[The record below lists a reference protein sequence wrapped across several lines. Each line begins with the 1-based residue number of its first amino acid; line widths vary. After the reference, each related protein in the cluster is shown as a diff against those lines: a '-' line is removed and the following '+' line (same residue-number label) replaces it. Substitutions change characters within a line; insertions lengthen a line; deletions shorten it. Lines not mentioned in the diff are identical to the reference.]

1 MNNEELSFDI
11 IQHFIKEKGLIN
23 HQIEGYNDFIHNG
36 IRKTFA
42 EENKIVL
49 RENDKKFVYKFEHPL
64 MESPKLVDD
73 NRIIREYTPME
84 ARFRDISYHG
94 ALRVDLVSEEYSS
107 DDKLLS
113 STTQHRLILAH
124 IPVMIGSDICN
135 LKRMSK
141 IEIKSSGECINDDG
155 GYFIVKGKE
164 RVIIAQ
170 ERANYNT
177 INVYKNTDNSYY
189 SEVRSMSEETG
200 HSALTQCVLPV
211 NQRGMYFNLPCIS
224 QKINVGVIFMAL
236 GLDENNIK
244 DVLRPKNIYDIL
256 SEKEKRRWDKL
267 ITYII
272 RDSWFVREQG
282 EESVDKAIEYIST
295 FVNTVSETPIEYT
308 KQVLSHELF
317 PHMSISCDDE
327 EYIWFL
333 SRMVV
338 KMFMTYIG
346 KRPQDDKDHYT
357 NKRVEGVGTLMTD
370 LFRTSFKRFIRNV
383 LYHMQKQQN
392 ISYIISKVNNIT
404 KDIKYCFS
412 TGNWGLQKTAYVRT
426 GVSQVLARLSYTSTI
441 SHLRRVI
448 VPVGKE
454 VKNSEIRQIHQ
465 SSTFFLCPAET
476 PEGAPVGI
484 VKNFALTTTISNKV
498 SGYIIKNIL
507 DHDDIIGITDDKTCT
522 PIFLNGRVYGFT
534 NDYIKTLQHIRELR
548 THLIIPQSVSISYSR
563 YSDEIRIFS
572 DEGRMMR
579 PLIYLGED
587 FKNFDFNNKYTFD
600 ELIHRDIIRYLDPTE
615 IENEVIAMTHDDIQ
629 EGIHTYMEIH
639 PVCMLGVV
647 GVTIPYPDHNQA
659 PRVCYYSSM
668 NKQTIGYYASNNNM
682 RTDTTVHQLDYFQK
696 PLVTT
701 RVGDMIKNS
710 DMPAGMNC
718 IVAIMPESQNQ
729 EDCIIINKA
738 SIDRGLFVSHTFRT
752 VTIDEKK
759 SDSNTSSKI
768 CVPPIEY
775 RKPNYNYHKLDK
787 NGIVR
792 KGMFVNVGDVLVGK
806 ILKKISKEG
815 EEISDV
821 SVVVNMKEEGIID
834 SIFHTKNNEGY
845 RIIKI
850 KVRTIKTP
858 ELGDKVA
865 SRAAQKGTVGAIY
878 NQEDMPFNKDG
889 IVPDIILNPAAMPSR
904 MTISQLLE
912 CVLGKVCAING
923 EIGDATPFS
932 SSSTGVAESICQ
944 RLEATGYDGTG
955 YETLMNGKTG
965 ERYKSQIFIGPTF
978 YHKLKH
984 MVSDKM
990 YARGFGNCQMLT
1002 RQPVNGRSRYG
1013 ALRVGEME
1021 RDAMIGQGC
1030 ANVLLDRLYEASD
1043 PYGMYICNECGQVPH
1058 ATDYCDVCQSSDI
1071 RMVKIPYATKLL
1083 QQQLGGLCIKTSLIP
1098 EEY

>member
-1 MNNEELSFDI
+1 MNTEELSFDI

-23 HQIEGYNDFIHNG
+23 HQIEGYNDFIRNG
-36 IRKTFA
+36 INKTFE

-49 RENDKKFVYKFEHPL
+49 REDDKKFVYKFEHPI

-73 NRIIREYTPME
+73 SRIIREYTPME

-107 DDKLLS
+107 DDKLIS

-141 IEIKSSGECINDDG
+141 LEIKNSGECISDDG

-177 INVYKNTDNSYY
+177 INVYKNSDNSYY

-200 HSALTQCVLPV
+200 HSALTQCILPV

-224 QKINVGVIFMAL
+224 QKINVGVVFMAL

-244 DVLRPKNIYDIL
+244 DILTPKNIYDTL
-256 SEKEKRRWDKL
+256 NEKERRQWDKL

-272 RDSWFVREQG
+272 RDSWFVREEG
-282 EESVDKAIEYIST
+282 EPSVDKANEYIST

-308 KQVLSHELF
+308 KQVLYHELF
-317 PHMSISCDDE
+317 PHMSISCDIE

-333 SRMVV
+333 SRMIV
-338 KMFMTYIG
+338 KMFMTYLG
-346 KRPQDDKDHYT
+346 KRPEDDKDHYT

-392 ISYIISKVNNIT
+392 ISYIISKVNNIS

-465 SSTFFLCPAET
+465 SSTFFLCPAECFDPETPILMASGKVKPAKEIIVGDMLIGGDGKMTRVKSTCSGVKNMYEVKQKNGMNYTVTDNHILTLKIKGHGHVYHGNNYEVSYLDKKEHVYKYKSFETVEEANTFVDTVGEDIIDITIEDYLKLTDAVRDNLYGFRCEGVEWEKKDVEMDPYSLGTRLGDGFISNNKHIPLEYLVNDRDTRLKVLAGFIDADGIVRAGGREVYIMQNSRNKRVLDGVLFLVRSLGFSCDSRISDYNTYYELIITGEKLHEIPTILKHKQLRRYTDEKTNMLQTSIEVSEKGLGKFVGWQLENDGRFLLEDFTVVHNT

-484 VKNFALTTTISNKV
+484 VKNFALTTTISNKIP
-498 SGYIIKNIL
+498 GYIIKNIL
-507 DHDDIIGITDDKTCT
+507 DHDDIPGITDNKAST

-534 NDYIKTLQHIRELR
+534 DDYASTLEYIRDLR
-548 THLIIPQSVSISYSR
+548 THFIIPQSVSISYSK

-579 PLIYLGED
+579 PLIYLGDD
-587 FKNFDFNNKYTFD
+587 FKNFDFNSKYTFD

-615 IENEVIAMTHDDIQ
+615 IENEIIAMTPNDIQ

-668 NKQTIGYYASNNNM
+668 NKQTIGYYASNNTM

-718 IVAIMPESQNQ
+718 IVAIMPE
-729 EDCIIINKA
+729 
-738 SIDRGLFVSHTFRT
+738 GL
-752 VTIDEKK
+752 
-759 SDSNTSSKI
+759 
-768 CVPPIEY
+768 
-775 RKPNYNYHKLDK
+775 KL
-787 NGIVR
+787 
-792 KGMFVNVGDVLVGK
+792 
-806 ILKKISKEG
+806 
-815 EEISDV
+815 
-821 SVVVNMKEEGIID
+821 
-834 SIFHTKNNEGY
+834 
-845 RIIKI
+845 
-850 KVRTIKTP
+850 
-858 ELGDKVA
+858 
-865 SRAAQKGTVGAIY
+865 
-878 NQEDMPFNKDG
+878 
-889 IVPDIILNPAAMPSR
+889 
-904 MTISQLLE
+904 
-912 CVLGKVCAING
+912 
-923 EIGDATPFS
+923 
-932 SSSTGVAESICQ
+932 
-944 RLEATGYDGTG
+944 
-955 YETLMNGKTG
+955 
-965 ERYKSQIFIGPTF
+965 
-978 YHKLKH
+978 
-984 MVSDKM
+984 
-990 YARGFGNCQMLT
+990 
-1002 RQPVNGRSRYG
+1002 
-1013 ALRVGEME
+1013 
-1021 RDAMIGQGC
+1021 
-1030 ANVLLDRLYEASD
+1030 
-1043 PYGMYICNECGQVPH
+1043 
-1058 ATDYCDVCQSSDI
+1058 
-1071 RMVKIPYATKLL
+1071 
-1083 QQQLGGLCIKTSLIP
+1083 
-1098 EEY
+1098 